1 MDLSSLENIFKEH
14 LHADQRRLDR
24 IEEKIDKLS
33 EFVVQ
38 IARVEEK
45 IESLEH
51 SRDKMGERLGN
62 IESTQIIL
70 KNSMENHERI
80 MSSLT
85 RLFWAVITTAASGI
99 AGSIFFL
106 GGN

>member
-1 MDLSSLENIFKEH
+1 MDLSSLENVFKEH
-14 LHADQRRLDR
+14 LQADQRRLDR

-45 IESLEH
+45 IESLEQ

-80 MSSLT
+80 ISSLT
-85 RLFWAVITTAASGI
+85 RLFWAVLTTAASGI

-106 GGN
+106 GGS